1 MKFIKDYYK
10 SILAA
15 LFYGITSALGIQL
28 LLQPAKLYT
37 SGVTGAS
44 QLIVNLLNEFM
55 NVNTPV
61 YLWYALLNLPL
72 IILAWFQLGKK
83 FPILSIISVVS
94 ASLLILLVPLYPL
107 TKDPLLSAVFGGIL
121 SGAGIGLCFRYGFS
135 TGGTDI
141 IALIVQRKTGRTVGQ
156 VSFAVNA
163 VIIIIAGFSFGW
175 DLALYTIISIY
186 ITNMVIDKMYIQ
198 QQKITAIVCTHKVD
212 EVSQELLKTLNR
224 GLTLDYHLRG
234 AYSGE
239 EIGSITMV
247 LTKYQLFFAKK
258 VIMSIDP
265 NAFINIQPTMSIS
278 GKFND
283 N

>member
-1 MKFIKDYYK
+1 MTFIKNYYK

-44 QLIVNLLNEFM
+44 QLIVNLLNQFAVM
-55 NVNTPV
+55 NTPV
-61 YLWYALLNLPL
+61 YLWYVLLNLPL
-72 IILAWFQLGKK
+72 IILAWLKLGKK
-83 FPILSIISVVS
+83 FTILSIISVAS
-94 ASLLILLVPLYPL
+94 ASLFILIIPLYPI

-141 IALIVQRKTGRTVGQ
+141 IALIVQRSTGQSVGQ
-156 VSFAVNA
+156 VSFAINA
-163 VIIIIAGFSFGW
+163 VIITIAGFAFGW
-175 DLALYTIISIY
+175 ELALYTIISIY

-198 QQKITAIVCTHKVD
+198 QQKITVTVYSHRVD
-212 EVSQELLKTLNR
+212 DISKELLKSLNR

-258 VIMSIDP
+258 IILKEDP
-265 NAFINIQPTMSIS
+265 QAFINIQPTMSIA

>member
-1 MKFIKDYYK
+1 MTFIKNYYK

-44 QLIVNLLNEFM
+44 QLIVNLLNEFAHT
-55 NVNTPV
+55 NTPV
-61 YLWYALLNLPL
+61 YLWFALLNLPL
-72 IILAWFQLGKK
+72 VILAWFKLGKK
-83 FPILSIISVVS
+83 FTILSIISVVS
-94 ASLLILLVPLYPL
+94 ASLCILVVPLYPI

-141 IALIVQRKTGRTVGQ
+141 IALIVQKSTGRSVGQ
-156 VSFAVNA
+156 VSFAINA
-163 VIIIIAGFSFGW
+163 VIITIAGFTFGW
-175 DLALYTIISIY
+175 ELALYTIISIY
-186 ITNMVIDKMYIQ
+186 ITNVVIDKMYIQ
-198 QQKITAIVCTHKVD
+198 QQKITVTIYSHKVD
-212 EVSQELLKTLNR
+212 EVSKELLKSLNR

-239 EIGSITMV
+239 EIGSITTV

-258 VIMSIDP
+258 IVMKVDP
-265 NAFINIQPTMSIS
+265 EAFINIQPTMSIS

>member
-1 MKFIKDYYK
+1 MTFIKNYYK

-44 QLIVNLLNEFM
+44 QLIVNLLNQFADM
-55 NVNTPV
+55 NTPV
-61 YLWYALLNLPL
+61 YLWYVLLNLPL
-72 IILAWFQLGKK
+72 IILAWLKLGKK
-83 FPILSIISVVS
+83 FTILSIISVAS
-94 ASLLILLVPLYPL
+94 ASLFILIIPLYPI

-141 IALIVQRKTGRTVGQ
+141 IALIVQRSTGQSVGQ
-156 VSFAVNA
+156 VSFAINA
-163 VIIIIAGFSFGW
+163 VIITIAGFAFGW
-175 DLALYTIISIY
+175 ELALYTIISIY

-198 QQKITAIVCTHKVD
+198 QQKITVTVYSHRVD
-212 EVSQELLKTLNR
+212 DISKELLKSLNR

-258 VIMSIDP
+258 IILKEDP
-265 NAFINIQPTMSIS
+265 QAFINIQPTMSIA

>member
-10 SILAA
+10 SIFAA
-15 LFYGITSALGIQL
+15 LFYGVTSALGIQL
-28 LLQPAKLYT
+28 LLQPSKLYT

-44 QLIVNLLNEFM
+44 QLIVNLLNQFADM
-55 NVNTPV
+55 NTPV
-61 YLWYALLNLPL
+61 YLWYVLLNLPL
-72 IILAWFQLGKK
+72 IVLAWLKLGKK
-83 FPILSIISVVS
+83 FTILSIISV
-94 ASLLILLVPLYPL
+94 ASLFILVIPLYPI

-141 IALIVQRKTGRTVGQ
+141 IALIVQRSTGRSVGQ
-156 VSFAVNA
+156 VSFAINA
-163 VIIIIAGFSFGW
+163 VIITIAGFAFGW
-175 DLALYTIISIY
+175 ELALYTIISIY

-198 QQKITAIVCTHKVD
+198 QQKITVTVYSHRVD
-212 EVSQELLKTLNR
+212 DIAKELLKSLNR

-258 VIMSIDP
+258 IILKEDP
-265 NAFINIQPTMSIS
+265 MAFINIQPTMSIT

>member
-1 MKFIKDYYK
+1 MTFVKNYYK

-44 QLIVNLLNEFM
+44 QLIVNLLNEFAHM
-55 NVNTPV
+55 DTPV

-72 IILAWFQLGKK
+72 ILLAWFKLGRK
-83 FPILSIISVVS
+83 FTILSIISVVS
-94 ASLLILLVPLYPL
+94 ASLFILIVPLYPL

-141 IALIVQRKTGRTVGQ
+141 IALIVQKSTGRSVGQ
-156 VSFAVNA
+156 VSFAINA
-163 VIIIIAGFSFGW
+163 IIITIAGFAFGW
-175 DLALYTIISIY
+175 ELALYTIISIY
-186 ITNMVIDKMYIQ
+186 ITNVVIDKMYIQ
-198 QQKITAIVCTHKVD
+198 QQKITVTIYSHKVD
-212 EVSQELLKTLNR
+212 DISKELLKSLNR

-239 EIGSITMV
+239 EIGSITTV

-258 VIMSIDP
+258 IIMNVDP
-265 NAFINIQPTMSIS
+265 DAFINIQPTMSIS
-278 GKFND
+278 GKFSD

>member
-10 SILAA
+10 SIFAA
-15 LFYGITSALGIQL
+15 LFYGVTSALGIQL
-28 LLQPAKLYT
+28 LLQPSKLYT

-44 QLIVNLLNEFM
+44 QLIVNLLNQFADM
-55 NVNTPV
+55 NTPV
-61 YLWYALLNLPL
+61 YLWYVLLNLPL
-72 IILAWFQLGKK
+72 IVLAWLKLGKK
-83 FPILSIISVVS
+83 FTILSIISVAS
-94 ASLLILLVPLYPL
+94 ASLFILVIPLYPI

-141 IALIVQRKTGRTVGQ
+141 IALIVQRSTGRSVGQ
-156 VSFAVNA
+156 VSFAINA
-163 VIIIIAGFSFGW
+163 VIITIAGFAFGW
-175 DLALYTIISIY
+175 ELALYTIISIY

-198 QQKITAIVCTHKVD
+198 QQKITVTVYSHRVD
-212 EVSQELLKTLNR
+212 DIAKELLKSLNR

-258 VIMSIDP
+258 IILKEDP
-265 NAFINIQPTMSIS
+265 MAFINIQPTMSIT

>member
-44 QLIVNLLNEFM
+44 QLIVNLLAQFYQLD
-55 NVNTPV
+55 TPV

-72 IILAWFQLGKK
+72 ILLAWFKLGKK
-83 FPILSIISVVS
+83 FTILSIISVVA
-94 ASLLILLVPLYPL
+94 ASVFILLLPLYPI

-141 IALIVQRKTGRTVGQ
+141 IALIVQKSTGRTVGQ

-163 VIIIIAGFSFGW
+163 VIITIAGFAFGW
-175 DLALYTIISIY
+175 ELALYTIISIY
-186 ITNMVIDKMYIQ
+186 ITNVVIDKMYIQ
-198 QQKITAIVCTHKVD
+198 QQKITVTVYTHMVD
-212 EVSQELLKTLNR
+212 DVSKELLKQLNR

-258 VIMSIDP
+258 IIMGVDP

>member
-1 MKFIKDYYK
+1 VTFIKNYYK

-44 QLIVNLLNEFM
+44 QLIVNLLNQFADM
-55 NVNTPV
+55 NTPV
-61 YLWYALLNLPL
+61 YLWYVLLNLPL
-72 IILAWFQLGKK
+72 IILAWLKLGKK
-83 FPILSIISVVS
+83 FTILSIISVAS
-94 ASLLILLVPLYPL
+94 ASLFILIIPLYPI

-141 IALIVQRKTGRTVGQ
+141 IALIVQRSTGQSVGQ
-156 VSFAVNA
+156 VSFAINA
-163 VIIIIAGFSFGW
+163 VIITIAGFAFGW
-175 DLALYTIISIY
+175 ELALYTIISIY

-198 QQKITAIVCTHKVD
+198 QQKITVTVYSHRVD
-212 EVSQELLKTLNR
+212 DISKELLKSLNR

-258 VIMSIDP
+258 IILKEDP
-265 NAFINIQPTMSIS
+265 QAFINIQPTMSIA

>member
-44 QLIVNLLNEFM
+44 QLIVNLLNQFADM
-55 NVNTPV
+55 NTPV
-61 YLWYALLNLPL
+61 YLWYVLLNLPL
-72 IILAWFQLGKK
+72 IILAWLKLGKK
-83 FPILSIISVVS
+83 FTILSIISVAS
-94 ASLLILLVPLYPL
+94 ASLFILIIPLYPI

-141 IALIVQRKTGRTVGQ
+141 IALIVQRSTGQSVGQ
-156 VSFAVNA
+156 VSFAINA
-163 VIIIIAGFSFGW
+163 VIITIAGFAFGW
-175 DLALYTIISIY
+175 ELALYTIISIY

-198 QQKITAIVCTHKVD
+198 QQKITVTVYSHRVD
-212 EVSQELLKTLNR
+212 DISKELLKSLNR

-258 VIMSIDP
+258 IILKEDP
-265 NAFINIQPTMSIS
+265 QAFINIQPTMSIA

>member
-83 FPILSIISVVS
+83 FTILSIISVVS

-198 QQKITAIVCTHKVD
+198 QQKITAIVYTHKVD

>member
-1 MKFIKDYYK
+1 MTFVKDYYK

-15 LFYGITSALGIQL
+15 LFYGVTSALGIQL

-44 QLIVNLLNEFM
+44 QLIVNLLHGFANI
-55 NVNTPV
+55 NTPV
-61 YLWYALLNLPL
+61 YLWYTLLNLPL
-72 IILAWFQLGKK
+72 ILLAWFKLGKK
-83 FPILSIISVVS
+83 FTILSIISVVS
-94 ASLLILLVPLYPL
+94 AAICILLIPLYPL
-107 TKDPLLSAVFGGIL
+107 TKDPILSAVFGGIL

-141 IALIVQRKTGRTVGQ
+141 IALIVQKSTGRSVGQ
-156 VSFAVNA
+156 VSFAINA
-163 VIIIIAGFSFGW
+163 IIIVIAGFAFGW
-175 DLALYTIISIY
+175 SLALYTIISIY
-186 ITNMVIDKMYIQ
+186 ITNWVIDKMYIQ
-198 QQKITAIVCTHKVD
+198 QQKITVTIYSHKID
-212 EVSQELLKTLNR
+212 EISKELLKTLNR

-239 EIGSITMV
+239 EIGSITTV

-258 VIMSIDP
+258 VVMDIDP
-265 NAFINIQPTMSIS
+265 DAFINIQPTMSIS

>member
-44 QLIVNLLNEFM
+44 QLIVNLLEQFYHM
-55 NVNTPV
+55 NTPV
-61 YLWYALLNLPL
+61 YAWYALLNLPL
-72 IILAWFQLGKK
+72 IVLAWFKLGKK
-83 FPILSIISVVS
+83 FTILSIISVVS
-94 ASLLILLVPLYPL
+94 ASLFILIIPLFPI
-107 TKDPLLSAVFGGIL
+107 TKDPLLSSIFGGIL

-141 IALIVQRKTGRTVGQ
+141 IALIVQRSTGHTVGQ

-163 VIIIIAGFSFGW
+163 VIITIAGFTFGW

-186 ITNMVIDKMYIQ
+186 ITNVVVDKMYIQ
-198 QQKITAIVCTHKVD
+198 QQKITVTVYSHKID
-212 EVSQELLKTLNR
+212 DISQELLKTLNR
-224 GLTLDYHLRG
+224 GLTLDYHLQG

-258 VIMSIDP
+258 VIMNVDP
-265 NAFINIQPTMSIS
+265 AAFINIQPTMSIS

>member
-1 MKFIKDYYK
+1 MTFIKNYYK

-44 QLIVNLLNEFM
+44 QLIVNLLNQFADM
-55 NVNTPV
+55 NTPV
-61 YLWYALLNLPL
+61 YLWYVLLNLPL
-72 IILAWFQLGKK
+72 IILAWLKLGKK
-83 FPILSIISVVS
+83 FTILSIISVAS
-94 ASLLILLVPLYPL
+94 ASLFILIIPLYPI

-141 IALIVQRKTGRTVGQ
+141 IALIVQRSTGQSVGQ
-156 VSFAVNA
+156 VSFAINA
-163 VIIIIAGFSFGW
+163 VIITIAGFAFGW
-175 DLALYTIISIY
+175 ELALYTIISIY

-198 QQKITAIVCTHKVD
+198 QQKITVTVYSHRVD
-212 EVSQELLKTLNR
+212 DISKELLKSLNR
-224 GLTLDYHLRG
+224 GLTLNYHLRG

-258 VIMSIDP
+258 IILKEDP
-265 NAFINIQPTMSIS
+265 QAFINIQPTMSIA

>member
-1 MKFIKDYYK
+1 MTFIKNYYK

-44 QLIVNLLNEFM
+44 QLIVNLLNQFANM
-55 NVNTPV
+55 NTPV
-61 YLWYALLNLPL
+61 YLWYVLLNLPL
-72 IILAWFQLGKK
+72 IILAWLKLGKK
-83 FPILSIISVVS
+83 FTILSIISVAS
-94 ASLLILLVPLYPL
+94 ASLFILIIPLYPI

-141 IALIVQRKTGRTVGQ
+141 IALIVQRSTGQSVGQ
-156 VSFAVNA
+156 VSFAINA
-163 VIIIIAGFSFGW
+163 VIITIAGFAFGW
-175 DLALYTIISIY
+175 ELALYTIISIY

-198 QQKITAIVCTHKVD
+198 QQKITVTVYSHRVD
-212 EVSQELLKTLNR
+212 DISKELLKSLNR

-258 VIMSIDP
+258 IILKEDP
-265 NAFINIQPTMSIS
+265 QAFINIQPTMSIA

>member
-1 MKFIKDYYK
+1 MTFVKNYYK

-44 QLIVNLLNEFM
+44 QLIVNLLNEFAHM
-55 NVNTPV
+55 DTPV

-72 IILAWFQLGKK
+72 ILLAWFKLGKK
-83 FPILSIISVVS
+83 FTILSIISVVS
-94 ASLLILLVPLYPL
+94 ASLFILIVPLYPL

-121 SGAGIGLCFRYGFS
+121 SGSGIGLCFRYGFS

-141 IALIVQRKTGRTVGQ
+141 IALIVQKSTGRSVGQ
-156 VSFAVNA
+156 VSFAINA
-163 VIIIIAGFSFGW
+163 IIITIAGFAFGW
-175 DLALYTIISIY
+175 ELALYTIISIY
-186 ITNMVIDKMYIQ
+186 ITNVVIDKMYIQ
-198 QQKITAIVCTHKVD
+198 QQKITVTIYSHKID
-212 EVSQELLKTLNR
+212 DISKELLKSLNR
-224 GLTLDYHLRG
+224 GLTLDYHLQG

-239 EIGSITMV
+239 EIGSITTV

-258 VIMSIDP
+258 IIMNVDP
-265 NAFINIQPTMSIS
+265 EAFINIQPTMSIS
-278 GKFND
+278 GKFSD

>member
-1 MKFIKDYYK
+1 MTFIKNYYK

-44 QLIVNLLNEFM
+44 QLIVNLLNQFANM
-55 NVNTPV
+55 NTPV
-61 YLWYALLNLPL
+61 YLWYVLLNLPL
-72 IILAWFQLGKK
+72 IILAWLKLGKK
-83 FPILSIISVVS
+83 FTILSIISVAS
-94 ASLLILLVPLYPL
+94 ASLFILVIPLYPI

-141 IALIVQRKTGRTVGQ
+141 IALIVQRSTGQSVGQ
-156 VSFAVNA
+156 VSFAINA
-163 VIIIIAGFSFGW
+163 VIITIAGFAFGW
-175 DLALYTIISIY
+175 ELALYTIISIY

-198 QQKITAIVCTHKVD
+198 QQKITVTVYSHRVD
-212 EVSQELLKTLNR
+212 DISKELLKSLNR

-258 VIMSIDP
+258 IILKEDP
-265 NAFINIQPTMSIS
+265 QAFINIQPTMSIA

>member
-44 QLIVNLLNEFM
+44 QLIVNLLNEFAHM
-55 NVNTPV
+55 STPV
-61 YLWYALLNLPL
+61 YLWYVLLNLPL
-72 IILAWFQLGKK
+72 IILAWLKLGKK
-83 FPILSIISVVS
+83 FTILSIISVAS
-94 ASLLILLVPLYPL
+94 ASLFILFIPLYPI

-141 IALIVQRKTGRTVGQ
+141 IALIVQRSTGRSVGQ
-156 VSFAVNA
+156 VSFAINA
-163 VIIIIAGFSFGW
+163 VIITIAGFAFGW
-175 DLALYTIISIY
+175 ELALYTIISIY

-198 QQKITAIVCTHKVD
+198 QQKITVTVYSHRVD
-212 EVSQELLKTLNR
+212 DIAKELLKSLNR

-258 VIMSIDP
+258 IILKEDP
-265 NAFINIQPTMSIS
+265 QAFINIQPTMSIA

>member
-15 LFYGITSALGIQL
+15 LFFGFASAVGIQL
-28 LLQPAKLYT
+28 LLQPAHLYT

-44 QLIVNLLNEFM
+44 QLVVNLLNEFAHL
-55 NVNTPV
+55 NTPV
-61 YLWYALLNLPL
+61 YFWYTLLNLPL
-72 IILAWFQLGKK
+72 LVLAWFKLGKK
-83 FPILSIISVVS
+83 FTILSMIAVVS
-94 ASLLILLVPLYPL
+94 ASVFILLIPMHQI
-107 TKDPLLSAVFGGIL
+107 TKDPMLSAIFGGIC
-121 SGAGIGLCFRYGFS
+121 SGAGVGICFRAGFS

-141 IALIVQRKTGRTVGQ
+141 IALIVQRSTGRSVGQ

-163 VIIIIAGFSFGW
+163 IIIAIAGISFGW
-175 DLALYTIISIY
+175 EMALYTIVSIY
-186 ITNMVIDKMYIQ
+186 ITNVVIDKMYIQ
-198 QQKITAIVCTHKVD
+198 QQKITVTVYSHKVD
-212 EVSQELLKTLNR
+212 EISRELLKSLNR
-224 GLTLDYHLRG
+224 GLTLDYHLTG

-258 VIMSIDP
+258 VILKVDE

>member
-1 MKFIKDYYK
+1 MTFVKNYYK

-44 QLIVNLLNEFM
+44 QLIVNLLNEFAHM
-55 NVNTPV
+55 DTPV

-72 IILAWFQLGKK
+72 ILLAWFKLGRK
-83 FPILSIISVVS
+83 FTILSIISVVS
-94 ASLLILLVPLYPL
+94 ASLFILIVPLYPL

-141 IALIVQRKTGRTVGQ
+141 IALIVQKSTGRSVGQ
-156 VSFAVNA
+156 VSFAINA
-163 VIIIIAGFSFGW
+163 IIITIAGFAFGW
-175 DLALYTIISIY
+175 ELALYTIISIY
-186 ITNMVIDKMYIQ
+186 ITNVVIDKMYIQ
-198 QQKITAIVCTHKVD
+198 QQKITVTIYSHKVD
-212 EVSQELLKTLNR
+212 DISKELLKSLNR

-239 EIGSITMV
+239 EIGSITTV

-258 VIMSIDP
+258 IIRNVDP
-265 NAFINIQPTMSIS
+265 DAFINIQPTMSIS
-278 GKFND
+278 GKFSD

>member
-15 LFYGITSALGIQL
+15 LFYGVTSALGIQL

-44 QLIVNLLNEFM
+44 QLIVNLLEEFAHM
-55 NVNTPV
+55 STPV

-72 IILAWFQLGKK
+72 VILSWFKLGKK
-83 FPILSIISVVS
+83 FTILSIISVVS
-94 ASLLILLVPLYPL
+94 ASFFILIIPLYPI

-121 SGAGIGLCFRYGFS
+121 TGAGVGVCFRYGFS

-141 IALIVQRKTGRTVGQ
+141 IALIVQRNTGRSVGQ
-156 VSFAVNA
+156 ISFVINA
-163 VIIIIAGFSFGW
+163 IIITIAGFSFGW
-175 DLALYTIISIY
+175 ELALYTIISIY
-186 ITNMVIDKMYIQ
+186 ITTVVIDKMYIQ
-198 QQKITAIVCTHKVD
+198 QQKITVTVYTHKID
-212 EVSQELLKTLNR
+212 EISQELLKSLNR
-224 GLTLDYHLRG
+224 GLTLDYHLKG

-247 LTKYQLFFAKK
+247 LTKYQLFFARK
-258 VIMSIDP
+258 VIMGVDP
-265 NAFINIQPTMSIS
+265 EAFINIQPTMSIS

>member
-1 MKFIKDYYK
+1 
-10 SILAA
+10 
-15 LFYGITSALGIQL
+15 
-28 LLQPAKLYT
+28 
-37 SGVTGAS
+37 
-44 QLIVNLLNEFM
+44 
-55 NVNTPV
+55 
-61 YLWYALLNLPL
+61 
-72 IILAWFQLGKK
+72 II
-83 FPILSIISVVS
+83 
-94 ASLLILLVPLYPL
+94 PLYPI

-141 IALIVQRKTGRTVGQ
+141 IALIVQRSTGQSVGQ
-156 VSFAVNA
+156 VSFAINA
-163 VIIIIAGFSFGW
+163 VIITIAGFAFGW
-175 DLALYTIISIY
+175 ELSLYTIISIY

-198 QQKITAIVCTHKVD
+198 QQKITVTVYSHRVD
-212 EVSQELLKTLNR
+212 DISKELLKSLNR

-258 VIMSIDP
+258 IILKEDP
-265 NAFINIQPTMSIS
+265 QAFINIQPTMSIA

>member
-1 MKFIKDYYK
+1 MTFIKNYYK

-44 QLIVNLLNEFM
+44 QLIVNLLNQFADM
-55 NVNTPV
+55 NTPV
-61 YLWYALLNLPL
+61 YLWYVLLNLPL
-72 IILAWFQLGKK
+72 IILAWLKLGKK
-83 FPILSIISVVS
+83 FTILSIISVAS
-94 ASLLILLVPLYPL
+94 ASLFILIIPLYQI

-141 IALIVQRKTGRTVGQ
+141 IALIVQRSTGQSVGQ
-156 VSFAVNA
+156 VSFAINA
-163 VIIIIAGFSFGW
+163 VIITIAGFAFGW
-175 DLALYTIISIY
+175 ELALYTIISIY

-198 QQKITAIVCTHKVD
+198 QQKITVTVYSHRVD
-212 EVSQELLKTLNR
+212 DISKELLKSLNR

-258 VIMSIDP
+258 IILKEDP
-265 NAFINIQPTMSIS
+265 QAFINIQPTMSIA

>member
-44 QLIVNLLNEFM
+44 QLIVNLLDQFM
-55 NVNTPV
+55 HVNTPV
-61 YLWYALLNLPL
+61 YAWYALLNLPL

-83 FPILSIISVVS
+83 FTILSIISVVS

-107 TKDPLLSAVFGGIL
+107 THDPLLSAVFGGIM
-121 SGAGIGLCFRYGFS
+121 SGAGIGICFRYGFS

-163 VIIIIAGFSFGW
+163 IIIIIAGFAFGW

-198 QQKITAIVCTHKVD
+198 QQKITVIVYTHKVD
-212 EVSQELLKTLNR
+212 EISQELLKTLNR

-258 VIMSIDP
+258 VIMSVDP
-265 NAFINIQPTMSIS
+265 EAFINIQPTMSIS

>member
-1 MKFIKDYYK
+1 MKFIKDCYK

-44 QLIVNLLNEFM
+44 QLIVNLLNQFADM
-55 NVNTPV
+55 NTPV
-61 YLWYALLNLPL
+61 YLWYVLLNLPL
-72 IILAWFQLGKK
+72 IILAWLKLGKK
-83 FPILSIISVVS
+83 FTILSIISVAS
-94 ASLLILLVPLYPL
+94 ASLFILVIPLYPI

-141 IALIVQRKTGRTVGQ
+141 IALIVQRSTGQSVGQ
-156 VSFAVNA
+156 VSFAINA
-163 VIIIIAGFSFGW
+163 VIITIAGFAFGW
-175 DLALYTIISIY
+175 ELALYTIISIY

-198 QQKITAIVCTHKVD
+198 QQKITVTVYSHRVD
-212 EVSQELLKTLNR
+212 DISKELLKSLNR

-258 VIMSIDP
+258 IILKEDP
-265 NAFINIQPTMSIS
+265 QAFINIQPTMSIA

>member
-44 QLIVNLLNEFM
+44 QLIVNLLNQFYHL
-55 NVNTPV
+55 NTPV
-61 YLWYALLNLPL
+61 YAWYALLNLPL
-72 IILAWFQLGKK
+72 IVLAWFKLGKK
-83 FPILSIISVVS
+83 FTILSIISVVS
-94 ASLLILLVPLYPL
+94 ASLFILIVPLFPI
-107 TKDPLLSAVFGGIL
+107 TKDPLLSSVFGGIL

-141 IALIVQRKTGRTVGQ
+141 IDLIVQRSTGRTVGQ

-163 VIIIIAGFSFGW
+163 VIITIAGFTFGW

-186 ITNMVIDKMYIQ
+186 ITNLVVDKMYIQ
-198 QQKITAIVCTHKVD
+198 QQKITVTVYSHKID
-212 EVSQELLKTLNR
+212 EISQELLKSLNR
-224 GLTLDYHLRG
+224 GLTLDYHLQG

-258 VIMSIDP
+258 VIMKVDP
-265 NAFINIQPTMSIS
+265 AAFINIQPTMSIS

>member
-1 MKFIKDYYK
+1 MTFIKNYYK

-28 LLQPAKLYT
+28 LLQPARLYT

-44 QLIVNLLNEFM
+44 QLIVNLLNEFAHM
-55 NVNTPV
+55 DTPV

-72 IILAWFQLGKK
+72 ILLAWLKLGKK
-83 FPILSIISVVS
+83 FTILSIISVVS
-94 ASLLILLVPLYPL
+94 ASIFILIVPLYPL

-141 IALIVQRKTGRTVGQ
+141 IALIVQKNTGRSVGQ
-156 VSFAVNA
+156 VSFAINA
-163 VIIIIAGFSFGW
+163 IIITIAGFAFGW
-175 DLALYTIISIY
+175 ELALYTIISIY
-186 ITNMVIDKMYIQ
+186 ITNVVIDKMYIQ
-198 QQKITAIVCTHKVD
+198 QQKITVTIYSHKID
-212 EVSQELLKTLNR
+212 DISKELLKSLNR
-224 GLTLDYHLRG
+224 GLTLDYHLTG

-239 EIGSITMV
+239 EIGSITTV

-258 VIMSIDP
+258 VIMNIDP
-265 NAFINIQPTMSIS
+265 EAFINIQPTMSIT

>member
-1 MKFIKDYYK
+1 LNFIKNYYK
-10 SILAA
+10 SIFAA

-37 SGVTGAS
+37 AGVTGAA
-44 QLIVNLLNEFM
+44 QLIVNLLNEFAHTS
-55 NVNTPV
+55 TPV
-61 YLWYALLNLPL
+61 YFWYALLNLPL
-72 IILAWFQLGKK
+72 VILAWFKLGKK
-83 FPILSIISVVS
+83 FTILSLISIVS
-94 ASLLILLVPLYPL
+94 ASLFISIIPLHPI
-107 TKDPLLSAVFGGIL
+107 TNDPLLSSVFGGIL

-141 IALIVQRKTGRTVGQ
+141 IALIVQRSTGRTVGQ

-163 VIIIIAGFSFGW
+163 VIITIAGFVFGW
-175 DLALYTIISIY
+175 ELALYTIISIY

-198 QQKITAIVCTHKVD
+198 QQKITVTVYTHKID
-212 EVSQELLKTLNR
+212 EISQELLKSLNR
-224 GLTLDYHLRG
+224 GLTLDYHLKG

-258 VIMSIDP
+258 IILKVDP
-265 NAFINIQPTMSIS
+265 LAFINIQPTMSIA

>member
-83 FPILSIISVVS
+83 FTILSIISVVS

-175 DLALYTIISIY
+175 DLDLYTIISIY

-198 QQKITAIVCTHKVD
+198 QQKITAIVYTHKVD